1 MWTKIR
7 KHLCLRRKKSP
18 KRLKLVCSKQIKIHK
33 VNLLLLA
40 SRLTTQTTLE
50 KYTTKGL
57 HALAAAADAASQK
70 PTQSTK
76 EIIAPFPSSK
86 TQELTTDSLSTS
98 QKKKRGRSKSDASKM
113 GIGGITS
120 EYGKFDKFTTIYFF

>member
-18 KRLKLVCSKQIKIHK
+18 KRLKLVCSLHIKIYK
-33 VNLLLLA
+33 INLLNLA
-40 SRLTTQTTLE
+40 TRLTTQTTLE

-57 HALAAAADAASQK
+57 HALASAADAASQK
-70 PTQSTK
+70 PQQSSK
-76 EIIAPFPSSK
+76 EIITPFPSSK

-98 QKKKRGRSKSDASKM
+98 QKKKRGRSKSDVSQK
-113 GIGGITS
+113 GIGLITT
-120 EYGKFDKFTTIYFF
+120 EYGKFDKFTIIYFF